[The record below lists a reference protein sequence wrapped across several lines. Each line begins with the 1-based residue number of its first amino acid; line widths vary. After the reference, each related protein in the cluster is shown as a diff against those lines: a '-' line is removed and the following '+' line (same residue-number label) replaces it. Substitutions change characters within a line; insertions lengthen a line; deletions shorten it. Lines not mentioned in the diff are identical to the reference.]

1 MRRAAQSWMSAE
13 PGRAR
18 STEPDRRTV
27 DRAGRRPDHRALPPG
42 RLMHDHPRAI
52 GTVLLELILLV
63 LVVVA
68 GLAQRSVSG
77 DAITLAAEPPSVGT
91 CLRQAAGGVEA
102 TPCSAPHTLQVTRSW
117 PVWLWDARGING
129 SAADD
134 VCRLAA
140 TKFLGSAARF
150 QDWGPIPLLTLSVLT
165 RGPGPVDQPWG
176 WQACALTPQSGQGF
190 PAADVGLSGSLSGA
204 TAMSARPAP
213 LRSCFDVV
221 ESEWIPTPCSG
232 AHAGEFLAER
242 LVPVTTTGLSAR
254 SRNDLLASC
263 RSAARWLIG
272 RSLAGDDR
280 VHIMVREAN
289 RGLGVAAPITPT
301 SGSAALP
308 HMITVRCT
316 IEGVAGTY
324 LSGSVIGLG
333 HQPLPL
339 G

>member
-1 MRRAAQSWMSAE
+1 MRRAAQSWMSAQ

-18 STEPDRRTV
+18 STGPDRPHV
-27 DRAGRRPDHRALPPG
+27 DRAGRRSDHRALPP
-42 RLMHDHPRAI
+42 RRVMHDHRRAM
-52 GTVLLELILLV
+52 GTVLLELILLL

-68 GLAQRSVSG
+68 GLAQRSEPG
-77 DAITLAAEPPSVGT
+77 AAIVMTADPPSVGT

-102 TPCSAPHTLQVTRSW
+102 TPCSERHTLQVTRSW
-117 PVWLWDARGING
+117 PVWLWDARGVNG

-176 WQACALTPQSGQGF
+176 WQACALTPQSGHGF
-190 PAADVGLSGSLSGA
+190 TAVDVGLSGSLSGA

-221 ESEWIPTPCSG
+221 ESDWIPTPCSG
-232 AHAGEFLAER
+232 THAGEFLAER
-242 LVPVTTTGLSAR
+242 LVPVATSGLSAR

-263 RSAARWLIG
+263 RLAARWLIG

-280 VHIMVREAN
+280 VHVTVREAN
-289 RGLGVAAPITPT
+289 TGLGVAAPMAPT

-316 IEGVAGTY
+316 IEGVAGNY

-333 HQPLPL
+333 QQRLPL